1 MLLWTQN
8 PKFAYRKY
16 LILNMTKLRNI
27 KVVVS
32 DLDGTLLNPQHKI
45 SDYTK
50 SIFQELH
57 NQNYLIVVATG
68 RHHLDAMAIIETL
81 EVPVYLVSSNGAR
94 IHSPSKE
101 ELFSFNLDSDVV
113 KNALNVEIDP
123 EITVV
128 LFKENV
134 WQTNK
139 INEKLNAFQA
149 ELKYRPELVD
159 YNTLEDFGAIK
170 IFFACDD
177 HEKLVKLKDA
187 ILANSSDQLHHAFS
201 LPTCLEFMDKAIDK
215 AIAIEKVLEKEGF
228 TLEEAVSF
236 GDGFNDVQM
245 LSASGKGLIM
255 GNAPAV
261 LKETLPNLEVIKTN
275 AEDGVA
281 KYISSKIL
289 NKEFVAG

>member
-1 MLLWTQN
+1 
-8 PKFAYRKY
+8 
-16 LILNMTKLRNI
+16 MTKLKNI

-94 IHSPSKE
+94 IHSPNKE

-113 KNALNVEIDP
+113 KNALNVDIDP

-159 YNTLEDFGAIK
+159 YKTLEDFGAIK
-170 IFFACDD
+170 IFFSCDN

-187 ILANSSDQLHHAFS
+187 ILANSSEHLHHAFS

-215 AIAIEKVLEKEGF
+215 AVAIERVLEKEGF
-228 TLEEAVSF
+228 TLDQAVSF

-255 GNAPAV
+255 GNAPAL
-261 LKETLPNLEVIKTN
+261 LKETLPHNEVIKTN

-281 KYISSKIL
+281 RYIASKIL
-289 NKEFVAG
+289 DKEFA

>member
-1 MLLWTQN
+1 M
-8 PKFAYRKY
+8 A
-16 LILNMTKLRNI
+16 KLKNI

-32 DLDGTLLNPQHKI
+32 DLDGTLLNPQHQI

-57 NQNYLIVVATG
+57 NQGYLIVVATG

-94 IHSPSKE
+94 IHSPEKE
-101 ELFSFNLDSDVV
+101 QLFSFNLDSDVV
-113 KNALNVEIDP
+113 KAALNVEIDP

-139 INEKLNAFQA
+139 MSEKLNAFQA
-149 ELKYRPELVD
+149 KLRYHPELVD
-159 YNTLEDFGAIK
+159 YKTLEDFDAIK
-170 IFFACDD
+170 IFFSCDN
-177 HEKLVKLKDA
+177 HEKLVQLKDA
-187 ILANSSDQLHHAFS
+187 VLEKSSEHLHHAFS
-201 LPTCLEFMDKAIDK
+201 LPTCLEFMDKSIDK
-215 AIAIEKVLEKEGF
+215 AVAIERVLERKGF
-228 TLEEAVSF
+228 SLKEAVSF

-255 GNAPAV
+255 ENAPAL
-261 LKETLPNLEVIKTN
+261 LKETLPDLEIIKTN

-281 KYISSKIL
+281 QYIASKIL
-289 NKEFVAG
+289 DKELA

>member
-1 MLLWTQN
+1 
-8 PKFAYRKY
+8 
-16 LILNMTKLRNI
+16 MTKLKNI

-68 RHHLDAMAIIETL
+68 RHHLDATAIIETL

-94 IHSPSKE
+94 IHSPNKE

-113 KNALNVEIDP
+113 KNALNVDIDP

-134 WQTNK
+134 WQTNR
-139 INEKLNAFQA
+139 ISEKLNAFQT
-149 ELKYRPELVD
+149 ELKYKPELVD
-159 YNTLEDFGAIK
+159 YKTLEDFGAIK
-170 IFFACDD
+170 IFFSCDD

-187 ILANSSDQLHHAFS
+187 ILANSSEHLHHAFS

-215 AIAIEKVLEKEGF
+215 AVAIERVLEKEGF

-245 LSASGKGLIM
+245 LSVSGKGLIM
-255 GNAPAV
+255 GNAPAL
-261 LKETLPNLEVIKTN
+261 LKETLSNLEVIKTN

-289 NKEFVAG
+289 DKEYATS

>member
-1 MLLWTQN
+1 MTS
-8 PKFAYRKY
+8 
-16 LILNMTKLRNI
+16 ILKNI

-32 DLDGTLLNPQHKI
+32 DLDGTLLNPQHRI

-57 NQNYLIVVATG
+57 NQNYHIVVATG

-81 EVPVYLVSSNGAR
+81 KVPVYLVSSNGAR
-94 IHSPSKE
+94 IHSPEKE

-113 KNALNVEIDP
+113 KAALNVEIDP

-134 WQTNK
+134 WQTNR
-139 INEKLNAFQA
+139 ISEKLNAFQA
-149 ELKYRPELVD
+149 DLKYHPELVD
-159 YNTLEDFGAIK
+159 YKNLEDFGAIK
-170 IFFACDD
+170 IFFSCEN
-177 HEKLVKLKDA
+177 HEKLVKLKDD
-187 ILANSSDQLHHAFS
+187 ILANSSEHLHHAFS
-201 LPTCLEFMDKAIDK
+201 LPTCLEFMDKSIDK
-215 AIAIEKVLEKEGF
+215 AVAIERVLEKEGF
-228 TLEEAVSF
+228 TLEQAVSF

-255 GNAPAV
+255 GNAPAL
-261 LKETLPNLEVIKTN
+261 LKETLPDLEVIKTN

-289 NKEFVAG
+289 NKEFVA

>member
-1 MLLWTQN
+1 MNSEL
-8 PKFAYRKY
+8 K
-16 LILNMTKLRNI
+16 NI
-27 KVVVS
+27 KVIVT

-68 RHHLDAMAIIETL
+68 RHHLDAMAIISTL
-81 EVPVYLVSSNGAR
+81 DVPVYLVSSNGAR
-94 IHSPSKE
+94 IHSPEKE
-101 ELFSFNLDSDVV
+101 ELFAFDLNSEVV
-113 KNALNVEIDP
+113 KAALNVEIDP

-139 INEKLNAFQA
+139 LNEKLNSFQT
-149 ELKYRPELVD
+149 ELKYLPELVD
-159 YNTLEDFGAIK
+159 FKTLEDFGAIK
-170 IFFACDD
+170 IFFAHDN
-177 HEKLVKLKDA
+177 HEKLVALKEA
-187 ILANSSDQLHHAFS
+187 ILANGSSELHHAFS
-201 LPTCLEFMDKAIDK
+201 LPTCLEFMDKSVDK
-215 AIAIEKVLEKEGF
+215 AVAIARVLEKEGF
-228 TLEEAVSF
+228 TMQEAVSF

-245 LSASGKGLIM
+245 LSATGKGLIM
-255 GNAPAV
+255 GNAPIL

-281 KYISSKIL
+281 HYIASRIL
-289 NKEFVAG
+289 DEKLAEC

>member
-1 MLLWTQN
+1 
-8 PKFAYRKY
+8 
-16 LILNMTKLRNI
+16 MTKLKNI

-45 SDYTK
+45 SEYTK
-50 SIFQELH
+50 TTFQELH
-57 NQNYLIVVATG
+57 NQGYLIVVATG
-68 RHHLDAMAIIETL
+68 RHHLDAMGIIEKL

-94 IHSPSKE
+94 IHSPNKE
-101 ELFSFNLDSDVV
+101 QLFAFNLDSDVV

-139 INEKLNAFQA
+139 WNEKLNAFQE
-149 ELKYRPELVD
+149 ELKYHPELVD
-159 YNTLEDFGAIK
+159 YKELDDFSAIK
-170 IFFACDD
+170 IFFSCSD

-187 ILANSSDQLHHAFS
+187 ILANSSEHLHHAFS
-201 LPTCLEFMDKAIDK
+201 LPTCLEFMDKSVDK
-215 AIAIEKVLEKEGF
+215 AVAIEQVLEKEGF
-228 TLEEAVSF
+228 TLAEAMTF

-245 LSASGKGLIM
+245 LASAGKGLIM
-255 GNAPAV
+255 GNAPAM
-261 LKETLPNLEVIKTN
+261 LKETLPNLEVIQTN

-281 KYISSKIL
+281 KYIASKIL
-289 NKEFVAG
+289 DKEFATS

>member
-1 MLLWTQN
+1 MN
-8 PKFAYRKY
+8 
-16 LILNMTKLRNI
+16 KLKNI

-81 EVPVYLVSSNGAR
+81 DVPVYLVSSNGAR
-94 IHSPSKE
+94 IHAPNKE
-101 ELFSFNLDSDVV
+101 ELFSFNLDSEVV

-134 WQTNK
+134 WQTNR
-139 INEKLNAFQA
+139 INEKLNAFQS
-149 ELKYRPELVD
+149 ELKYKPELVD
-159 YNTLEDFGAIK
+159 YKTLEDFGAIK
-170 IFFACDD
+170 IFFSCDD
-177 HEKLVKLKDA
+177 HEKLVQLKDA
-187 ILANSSDQLHHAFS
+187 ILANSSEYLHHAFS

-215 AIAIEKVLEKEGF
+215 AVAIERVLEKEGF

-255 GNAPAV
+255 GNAPAL

-289 NKEFVAG
+289 DKEFVTG

>member
-1 MLLWTQN
+1 
-8 PKFAYRKY
+8 
-16 LILNMTKLRNI
+16 MTKLKNI

-32 DLDGTLLNPQHKI
+32 DLDGTLLNPQHRI

-94 IHSPSKE
+94 IHSPKKE
-101 ELFSFNLDSDVV
+101 ELFSFNLNSDIV
-113 KNALNVEIDP
+113 KTALSVDIDP

-134 WQTNK
+134 WLTNK
-139 INEKLNAFQA
+139 LSEKLNAFQS
-149 ELKYRPELVD
+149 ELKYHPELVD
-159 YNTLEDFGAIK
+159 YKTLEDFGAIK
-170 IFFACDD
+170 IFFAHDN

-187 ILANSSDQLHHAFS
+187 VLVNSSEHLHHAFS
-201 LPTCLEFMDKAIDK
+201 LPTCLEFMDKSVDK
-215 AIAIEKVLEKEGF
+215 AVAIMKVLEKEGF
-228 TLEEAVSF
+228 TAEEAVSF

-245 LSASGKGLIM
+245 LSSTGKGLIM
-255 GNAPAV
+255 GNAPIL
-261 LKETLPNLEVIKTN
+261 LKEALPNLEVIKTN

-289 NKEFVAG
+289 NREFVAG

>member
-1 MLLWTQN
+1 
-8 PKFAYRKY
+8 
-16 LILNMTKLRNI
+16 MTKLKNI

-94 IHSPSKE
+94 IHSPEKE
-101 ELFSFNLDSDVV
+101 ELFSFNLNSDIV
-113 KNALNVEIDP
+113 KAALSVDIDP

-139 INEKLNAFQA
+139 LSEKLNAFQS
-149 ELKYRPELVD
+149 ELKYHPELVD
-159 YNTLEDFGAIK
+159 YKTLEDFGAIK
-170 IFFACDD
+170 IFFAHDN

-187 ILANSSDQLHHAFS
+187 VLVNSSEHLHHAFS
-201 LPTCLEFMDKAIDK
+201 LPTCLEFMDKSVDK
-215 AIAIEKVLEKEGF
+215 AVAIMKVLEKEGF
-228 TLEEAVSF
+228 TAEETVSF

-245 LSASGKGLIM
+245 LSSTGKGLIM
-255 GNAPAV
+255 GNAPV
-261 LKETLPNLEVIKTN
+261 LLKETLPNLEVIKTN

-289 NKEFVAG
+289 NREFVAG

>member
-1 MLLWTQN
+1 
-8 PKFAYRKY
+8 
-16 LILNMTKLRNI
+16 MTKLKNV

-32 DLDGTLLNPQHKI
+32 DLDGTLLNPQHRI

-57 NQNYLIVVATG
+57 NQDYLIVVATG

-94 IHSPSKE
+94 IHSPEKE

-113 KNALNVEIDP
+113 KAALNVEIDP

-134 WQTNK
+134 WQTNRV
-139 INEKLNAFQA
+139 NERLNAFQP

-159 YNTLEDFGAIK
+159 YKTLEDFGAIK
-170 IFFACDD
+170 IFFSSDN
-177 HEKLVKLKDA
+177 HQKLVKLKDA
-187 ILANSSDQLHHAFS
+187 ILANSSEHLHYAFS
-201 LPTCLEFMDKAIDK
+201 LPTCLEFMDKSIDK
-215 AIAIEKVLEKEGF
+215 AVAIERVLEKEGF
-228 TLEEAVSF
+228 TLKEAVSF

-245 LSASGKGLIM
+245 LSAAGKGLIM
-255 GNAPAV
+255 GNAPAL
-261 LKETLPNLEVIKTN
+261 LKETLPDLEVIKTN

-281 KYISSKIL
+281 RYIASKIL
-289 NKEFVAG
+289 DKELASS

>member
-1 MLLWTQN
+1 
-8 PKFAYRKY
+8 
-16 LILNMTKLRNI
+16 MTKLKNI

-94 IHSPSKE
+94 IHSPEKE
-101 ELFSFNLDSDVV
+101 ELFSFNLNSDIV
-113 KNALNVEIDP
+113 KAALSVDIDP

-139 INEKLNAFQA
+139 LSEKLNAFQS
-149 ELKYRPELVD
+149 ELKYHPELVD
-159 YNTLEDFGAIK
+159 YKTLEDFGAIK
-170 IFFACDD
+170 IFFAHDN

-187 ILANSSDQLHHAFS
+187 VLVNSSEHLHHAFS
-201 LPTCLEFMDKAIDK
+201 LPTCLEFMDKSVDK
-215 AIAIEKVLEKEGF
+215 AVAIMKVLEKEGF
-228 TLEEAVSF
+228 TAEEAVSF

-245 LSASGKGLIM
+245 LSSTGKGLIM
-255 GNAPAV
+255 GNAPV
-261 LKETLPNLEVIKTN
+261 LLKETLPNLEVIKTN

-289 NKEFVAG
+289 NREFVAG

>member
-1 MLLWTQN
+1 
-8 PKFAYRKY
+8 
-16 LILNMTKLRNI
+16 MTSKLKNI

-32 DLDGTLLNPQHKI
+32 DLDGTLLNTQHRI

-68 RHHLDAMAIIETL
+68 RHHLDAVKIIEKL

-94 IHSPSKE
+94 IHSPERE

-113 KNALNVEIDP
+113 KAALNVEIDP

-139 INEKLNAFQA
+139 VSEKLNAFQE
-149 ELKYRPELVD
+149 ELNYKPELVD
-159 YNTLEDFGAIK
+159 YKKLEDFGAIK
-170 IFFACDD
+170 IFFSCDN

-187 ILANSSDQLHHAFS
+187 ILANSSEHLHHAFS
-201 LPTCLEFMDKAIDK
+201 LPTCLEFMDKSIDK
-215 AIAIEKVLEKEGF
+215 AVAIEMVLEKEGF

-255 GNAPAV
+255 GNAPAL
-261 LKETLPNLEVIKTN
+261 LKETLPDLEVIKTN

-289 NKEFVAG
+289 NKEVVA

>member
-1 MLLWTQN
+1 
-8 PKFAYRKY
+8 
-16 LILNMTKLRNI
+16 MTKLKNI

-32 DLDGTLLNPQHKI
+32 DLDGTLLNTQHRI
-45 SDYTK
+45 SEYTK

-68 RHHLDAMAIIETL
+68 RHHLDAFAIIDTL
-81 EVPVYLVSSNGAR
+81 GVPVYLVSSNGAR
-94 IHSPSKE
+94 IHSPNKE
-101 ELFSFNLDSDVV
+101 ELFSFNLDSEVV

-134 WQTNK
+134 WTTNR

-159 YNTLEDFGAIK
+159 YKNLEDFGAMK
-170 IFFACDD
+170 IFFSCDN

-187 ILANSSDQLHHAFS
+187 ILANSSEHLHHAFS
-201 LPTCLEFMDKAIDK
+201 LPTCLEFMDKSVDK
-215 AIAIEKVLEKEGF
+215 AVSIERVLEKEGF
-228 TLEEAVSF
+228 TLQEAVSF

-245 LSASGKGLIM
+245 LAAAGKGLIM
-255 GNAPAV
+255 GNAPAL
-261 LKETLPNLEVIKTN
+261 LKETLPELEVIKTN

-281 KYISSKIL
+281 RYIASKIL
-289 NKEFVAG
+289 DKEFAVS

>member
-1 MLLWTQN
+1 
-8 PKFAYRKY
+8 
-16 LILNMTKLRNI
+16 MTTHKNI

-32 DLDGTLLNPQHKI
+32 DLDGTLLNPQHRI

-57 NQNYLIVVATG
+57 NQNYLIVIATG

-81 EVPVYLVSSNGAR
+81 EIPVYLVSSNGAR
-94 IHSPSKE
+94 IHSPEKE

-113 KNALNVEIDP
+113 KAALNVEIDP

-128 LFKENV
+128 LFKEHV

-139 INEKLNAFQA
+139 VSEKLNAFQA
-149 ELKYRPELVD
+149 ELKYHPELVD
-159 YNTLEDFGAIK
+159 YKTLEDFRAIK
-170 IFFACDD
+170 IFFSCDN

-187 ILANSSDQLHHAFS
+187 VLANSSEHLHHAFS
-201 LPTCLEFMDKAIDK
+201 LPTCLEFMDKSIDK
-215 AIAIEKVLEKEGF
+215 AVAIERALEKEGF
-228 TLEEAVSF
+228 TLKEAVCF

-245 LSASGKGLIM
+245 LSAAGKGLIM
-255 GNAPAV
+255 GNAPAL
-261 LKETLPNLEVIKTN
+261 LKETLPDLEVIKTN

-281 KYISSKIL
+281 RYIASKIL
-289 NKEFVAG
+289 DKELASS

>member
-1 MLLWTQN
+1 
-8 PKFAYRKY
+8 
-16 LILNMTKLRNI
+16 MTKLKNI

-94 IHSPSKE
+94 IHSPEKE
-101 ELFSFNLDSDVV
+101 ELFSFNLDSEVV
-113 KNALNVEIDP
+113 KNALNVDIDP
-123 EITVV
+123 AITVV

-134 WQTNK
+134 WQTNR
-139 INEKLNAFQA
+139 INEKLNAFQS

-159 YNTLEDFGAIK
+159 YKTLEDFGAIK
-170 IFFACDD
+170 IFFSCDD

-187 ILANSSDQLHHAFS
+187 ILASSSEHLHHAFS
-201 LPTCLEFMDKAIDK
+201 LPTCLEFMDKAVDK
-215 AIAIEKVLEKEGF
+215 AVAIEVVLEKEGF

-245 LSASGKGLIM
+245 LSVSGKGLIM
-255 GNAPAV
+255 GNAPAL
-261 LKETLPNLEVIKTN
+261 LKDTLPNLEVIKTN

-281 KYISSKIL
+281 RYISSKIL
-289 NKEFVAG
+289 DREFVIG

>member
-1 MLLWTQN
+1 
-8 PKFAYRKY
+8 
-16 LILNMTKLRNI
+16 MTKLKNI

-94 IHSPSKE
+94 IHSPEKE
-101 ELFSFNLDSDVV
+101 ELFSFNLNSDIV
-113 KNALNVEIDP
+113 KTALSVDIDP

-139 INEKLNAFQA
+139 LSEKLNAFQS
-149 ELKYRPELVD
+149 ELKYHPELVD
-159 YNTLEDFGAIK
+159 YKTLEDFGAIK
-170 IFFACDD
+170 IFFAHDN

-187 ILANSSDQLHHAFS
+187 VLVNSSEHLHHAFS
-201 LPTCLEFMDKAIDK
+201 LPTCLEFMDKSVDK
-215 AIAIEKVLEKEGF
+215 AVAIMKVLEKEGF
-228 TLEEAVSF
+228 TAEETVSF

-245 LSASGKGLIM
+245 LSSTGKGLIM
-255 GNAPAV
+255 GNAPV
-261 LKETLPNLEVIKTN
+261 LLKETLPNLEVIETN

-289 NKEFVAG
+289 NREFVAG